1 MIPLAIQMRTVQ
13 INGINM
19 DFTIQMILHAIQANA
34 IEALLRATKIKTLQQ
49 QLLLGHLSQGA
60 V

>member
-1 MIPLAIQMRTVQ
+1 
-13 INGINM
+13 M